1 MVKVLGITYTMR
13 VYWEVS
19 INPFEIALLA
29 NDVDVLEMV
38 SNLSR
43 NHYVHVYLDDVA
55 NLANSATIDED
66 IVNDTDHVEHVDRI
80 DGDFGS
86 KDSDSEDS
94 DYDKFDFSDSKNDYE
109 NEVSDVGV
117 SVNVDSGD
125 VEGND
130 EVRFDSDLES
140 GHFVLLNSLDGST
153 SDSPHRK
160 YRYLEF
166 NTTAN
171 ILNPTFKVGLIFT
184 AKHVLKEVVKMYSI
198 KNMDAVRLKKN
209 DNMRI
214 QVICKEGCPWV
225 L

>member
-130 EVRFDSDLES
+130 EVRAKNLALEKLH
-140 GHFVLLNSLDGST
+140 GNLNEQYTKLYDYLVELRSSNPETTTIPQLDESVFKRLYTCMLAMKDGFKAGCRPIICM
-153 SDSPHRK
+153 DGYHLK
-160 YRYLEF
+160 RYYECH
-166 NTTAN
+166 T
-171 ILNPTFKVGLIFT
+171 
-184 AKHVLKEVVKMYSI
+184 LKI
-198 KNMDAVRLKKN
+198 
-209 DNMRI
+209 
-214 QVICKEGCPWV
+214 P
-225 L
+225 